1 MTIYQTQS
9 KVGIIG
15 TVPATIVGT
24 VPAEVR
30 TGSITVVGTL
40 GPQTFLGTVGVVGTI
55 LAQPYLGTVALVG
68 TIATIL
74 SPIVTQTTPVKRAT
88 ITTQRIAT
96 VPTASMITLLNPNP
110 DRAEFYVRLLDIG
123 TVFLGLHSTVSAAT
137 FSAMLMDFE
146 VYANDIYTGSVV
158 AIALGAAVRVVVTE
172 L

>member
-1 MTIYQTQS
+1 MTTYQTQS

-24 VPAEVR
+24 VQTDVR

-55 LAQPYLGTVALVG
+55 VSQPYLGTVALVG

-74 SPIVTQTTPVKRAT
+74 SPIVAQTQPVKRAT
-88 ITTQRIAT
+88 LTTQLIAT

-110 DRAEFYVRLLDIG
+110 NRAEFYVRLLDVG
-123 TVFLGLHSTVSAAT
+123 TVFLGLHSTVSTAT
-137 FSAMLMDFE
+137 FSVMLMDFE
-146 VYANDIYTGSVV
+146 VYANDVYTGSVV
-158 AIALGAAVRVVVTE
+158 AIALGAAVRVVVNE
-172 L
+172 I